1 MDLDVLICVF
11 FIINSEVSPLC
22 RRSRWMGCSRKG
34 EEEEE
39 RKKKREREREREKRG
54 MIFSIFD
61 LDLEGLKKS

>member
-1 MDLDVLICVF
+1 
-11 FIINSEVSPLC
+11 
-22 RRSRWMGCSRKG
+22 MGCSRKG